1 MAWLSIG
8 EERGGSSAAAAPRA
22 LIQINAAPVGCG
34 TLSIPQRTVAPYNLP
49 DAPPE
54 ESHVSQPS
62 VQASETPAQRR
73 QRGQWLD
80 ALAAPAARARRLSG
94 VAMALSGAMLLVQSA
109 AIAWLVQAVL
119 VQHMALAQLRDVGV
133 GLLLALLGRAV
144 LTAWAQALTGEVAD
158 VAKRE
163 LRARIAHRLV
173 QHGPLW
179 LRRQRSGELG
189 ELSLA
194 HTDALEGY
202 FVGYQLARTELML
215 VPPAILIAV
224 FSVDWVVG
232 LVLLLTAPLIPF
244 FMMLVGWGAE
254 AAGREQLGELA
265 RMGGHFADRLK
276 GLGLLRVY
284 GRGQAELS
292 GIAAAAEGV
301 RERSLKVLRIAFLSS
316 TVLEFFASVSVAIVA
331 LYFGLSYLGMLNL
344 HGLPSLGAGMFCLLL
359 APEFFAPLRRL
370 ATHYHDRA
378 NALAAVSEAERLLEG
393 FANEADASTPVAAP
407 ARALEPAQAHAP
419 LLQARG
425 LGLRPVG
432 APHTVITQFSLDLQP
447 GQRVAVIGASGSGKS
462 TLLEGL
468 AGWLPPEAGSVALR
482 PGTRVGYATQRPYL
496 FHGSIADNLRVADPQ
511 ASSARLHA
519 VADAAQVLRFAAQLP
534 AGLDTRIGERGFGL
548 SGGEARRVALA
559 RLLLREPDLLL
570 LDEPTAFL
578 DPDTEAELLRTLGIF
593 ARGRA
598 VVLATHSPAV
608 MRWAD
613 TVIDLHGAT
622 VMAGAP

>member
-1 MAWLSIG
+1 M
-8 EERGGSSAAAAPRA
+8 
-22 LIQINAAPVGCG
+22 
-34 TLSIPQRTVAPYNLP
+34 
-49 DAPPE
+49 
-54 ESHVSQPS
+54 SQPS
-62 VQASETPAQRR
+62 VRASETPAQRR

-80 ALAAPAARARRLSG
+80 ALAAPATRARRLAGVAVAVSG
-94 VAMALSGAMLLVQSA
+94 VLLLAQAA
-109 AIAWLVQAVL
+109 AIAWLLQAVL
-119 VQHMALAQLRDVGV
+119 VQHLALAQLRDLGAGLVCALVGR
-133 GLLLALLGRAV
+133 ALLN
-144 LTAWAQALTGEVAD
+144 AWAQSLTGEVAD
-158 VAKRE
+158 VARRE
-163 LRARIAHRLV
+163 LRARIARRLV
-173 QHGPLW
+173 QHGPVW

-202 FVGYQLARTELML
+202 FVGYQLARTEMLL
-215 VPPAILIAV
+215 VPPLILVAV

-254 AAGREQLGELA
+254 AAGRDQLSELA

-284 GRGQAELS
+284 GRGEAELS

-331 LYFGLSYLGMLNL
+331 LYFGLTYLGMLDL
-344 HGLPSLGAGMFCLLL
+344 HGLPTLGAGMFCLLL

-370 ATHYHDRA
+370 AAHYHDRA
-378 NALAAVSEAERLLEG
+378 NALAAVAEAERLLEG
-393 FANEADASTPVAAP
+393 FAPSSAALPVTVP
-407 ARALEPAQAHAP
+407 PLRALEPAQAHAP
-419 LLQARG
+419 LLQARD
-425 LGLRPVG
+425 LALRPPG
-432 APHTVITQFSLDLQP
+432 APHTVVAHFSLTLQP

-468 AGWLPPEAGSVALR
+468 AGWLAPEAGSVVLR
-482 PGTRVGYATQRPYL
+482 PGTRIGYATQRPYL
-496 FHGSIADNLRVADPQ
+496 FHGSIADNLRLADPQ
-511 ASSARLHA
+511 AGAARLHA

-534 AGLDTRIGERGFGL
+534 AGLDTQIGERGFGL

-578 DPDTEAELLRTLGIF
+578 DPDTEAELLRTLGVF

-598 VVLATHSPAV
+598 VVLATHSAAV

-613 TVIDLHGAT
+613 TVIDLRGGT
-622 VMAGAP
+622 VTAELP

>member
-1 MAWLSIG
+1 MQHDVFL
-8 EERGGSSAAAAPRA
+8 
-22 LIQINAAPVGCG
+22 
-34 TLSIPQRTVAPYNLP
+34 
-49 DAPPE
+49 
-54 ESHVSQPS
+54 ESDVSQPS
-62 VQASETPAQRR
+62 VRASETPAQRR

-80 ALAAPAARARRLSG
+80 ALAAPATRARRLAGVAVAVSG
-94 VAMALSGAMLLVQSA
+94 VLLLAQAA
-109 AIAWLVQAVL
+109 AIAWLLQAVL
-119 VQHMALAQLRDVGV
+119 VQHLALAQLRDVGAGQVCALV
-133 GLLLALLGRAV
+133 GRALLN
-144 LTAWAQALTGEVAD
+144 AWAQSLTGEVAD
-158 VAKRE
+158 VARRE
-163 LRARIAHRLV
+163 LRARIARRLV
-173 QHGPLW
+173 QHGPVW

-202 FVGYQLARTELML
+202 FVGYQLARTEMLL
-215 VPPAILIAV
+215 VPPLILVAV

-254 AAGREQLGELA
+254 AAGRDQLSELA

-284 GRGQAELS
+284 GRGEAELS

-331 LYFGLSYLGMLNL
+331 LYFGLTYLGMLDL
-344 HGLPSLGAGMFCLLL
+344 HGLPTLGAGMFCLLL

-370 ATHYHDRA
+370 AAHYHDRA
-378 NALAAVSEAERLLEG
+378 NALAAVAEAERLLEG
-393 FANEADASTPVAAP
+393 FAPPSAALPVTVP
-407 ARALEPAQAHAP
+407 ALRALEPAQAHAP
-419 LLQARG
+419 LLQARD
-425 LGLRPVG
+425 LALRPPG
-432 APHTVITQFSLDLQP
+432 APHTVVAHFSLTLQP

-468 AGWLPPEAGSVALR
+468 AGWLAPEAGSVVLR
-482 PGTRVGYATQRPYL
+482 PGTRIGYATQRPYL
-496 FHGSIADNLRVADPQ
+496 FHGSIADNLRLADPQ
-511 ASSARLHA
+511 AGAARLHA

-534 AGLDTRIGERGFGL
+534 AGLDTQIGERGFGL

-578 DPDTEAELLRTLGIF
+578 DPDTEAELLRTLGVF

-598 VVLATHSPAV
+598 VVLATHSAAV

-613 TVIDLHGAT
+613 TVIDLRGGT
-622 VMAGAP
+622 VTAELP

>member
-1 MAWLSIG
+1 MQHDVFL
-8 EERGGSSAAAAPRA
+8 
-22 LIQINAAPVGCG
+22 
-34 TLSIPQRTVAPYNLP
+34 
-49 DAPPE
+49 
-54 ESHVSQPS
+54 ESDVSQPS
-62 VQASETPAQRR
+62 VRASETPAQRR

-80 ALAAPAARARRLSG
+80 ALAAPATRARRLAGVAVAVSG
-94 VAMALSGAMLLVQSA
+94 VLLLAQAA
-109 AIAWLVQAVL
+109 AIAWLLQAVL
-119 VQHMALAQLRDVGV
+119 VQHLALAQLRDVGAGLVCALV
-133 GLLLALLGRAV
+133 GRALLN
-144 LTAWAQALTGEVAD
+144 AWAQSLTGEVAD
-158 VAKRE
+158 VARRE
-163 LRARIAHRLV
+163 LRARIARRLV
-173 QHGPLW
+173 QHGPVW

-202 FVGYQLARTELML
+202 FVGYQLARTEMLL
-215 VPPAILIAV
+215 VPPLILIAV

-254 AAGREQLGELA
+254 AAGRDQLSELA

-284 GRGQAELS
+284 GRGEAELS

-301 RERSLKVLRIAFLSS
+301 RARSLKVLRIAFLSS

-331 LYFGLSYLGMLNL
+331 LYFGLTYLGMLDL
-344 HGLPSLGAGMFCLLL
+344 HGLPTLGAGMFCLLL

-370 ATHYHDRA
+370 AAHYHDRA
-378 NALAAVSEAERLLEG
+378 NALAAVAEAERLLEG
-393 FANEADASTPVAAP
+393 FAPPSAALPVTVP
-407 ARALEPAQAHAP
+407 PLRALEPAQAHAP
-419 LLQARG
+419 LLQARD
-425 LGLRPVG
+425 LALRPPG
-432 APHTVITQFSLDLQP
+432 APHTVVAHFSLTLQP

-468 AGWLPPEAGSVALR
+468 AGWLAPEAGSVVLR
-482 PGTRVGYATQRPYL
+482 PGTRIGYATQRPYL
-496 FHGSIADNLRVADPQ
+496 FHGSIADNLRLADPQ
-511 ASSARLHA
+511 AGAARLHA

-534 AGLDTRIGERGFGL
+534 AGLDTQIGERGFGL

-578 DPDTEAELLRTLGIF
+578 DPDTEAELLRTLGVF

-598 VVLATHSPAV
+598 VVLATHSAAV

-613 TVIDLHGAT
+613 TVIDLRGAT
-622 VMAGAP
+622 VTAELP

>member
-1 MAWLSIG
+1 MQHDVFL
-8 EERGGSSAAAAPRA
+8 
-22 LIQINAAPVGCG
+22 
-34 TLSIPQRTVAPYNLP
+34 
-49 DAPPE
+49 
-54 ESHVSQPS
+54 ESDVSQPS
-62 VQASETPAQRR
+62 VRASETPAQRR

-80 ALAAPAARARRLSG
+80 ALAAPATRARRLAGVAVAVSG
-94 VAMALSGAMLLVQSA
+94 VLLLAQAA
-109 AIAWLVQAVL
+109 AIAWLLQAVL
-119 VQHMALAQLRDVGV
+119 VQHLALAQLRDVGAGLVCALV
-133 GLLLALLGRAV
+133 GRALLN
-144 LTAWAQALTGEVAD
+144 AWAQSLTGEVAD
-158 VAKRE
+158 VARRE
-163 LRARIAHRLV
+163 LRARIARRLV
-173 QHGPLW
+173 QHGPVW

-202 FVGYQLARTELML
+202 FVGYQLARTEMLL
-215 VPPAILIAV
+215 VPPLILVAV

-254 AAGREQLGELA
+254 AAGRDQLSELA

-284 GRGQAELS
+284 GRGEAELS

-331 LYFGLSYLGMLNL
+331 LYFGLTYLGMLDL
-344 HGLPSLGAGMFCLLL
+344 HGLPTLGAGMFCLLL

-370 ATHYHDRA
+370 AAHYHDRA
-378 NALAAVSEAERLLEG
+378 NALAAVAEAERLLEG
-393 FANEADASTPVAAP
+393 FAPPSATPPVTVP
-407 ARALEPAQAHAP
+407 PLRALEPAQAHAP
-419 LLQARG
+419 LLQARD
-425 LGLRPVG
+425 LALRPPG
-432 APHTVITQFSLDLQP
+432 APHTVVAHFSLTLQP

-468 AGWLPPEAGSVALR
+468 AGWLAPEAGSVVLR
-482 PGTRVGYATQRPYL
+482 PGTRIGYATQRPYL
-496 FHGSIADNLRVADPQ
+496 FHGSIADNLRLADPQ
-511 ASSARLHA
+511 AGAARLHA

-534 AGLDTRIGERGFGL
+534 AGLDTQIGERGFGL

-578 DPDTEAELLRTLGIF
+578 DPDTEAELLRTLGVF

-598 VVLATHSPAV
+598 VVLATHSAAV

-613 TVIDLHGAT
+613 TVIDLRGAT
-622 VMAGAP
+622 VTAELP

>member
-1 MAWLSIG
+1 MQHDVFL
-8 EERGGSSAAAAPRA
+8 
-22 LIQINAAPVGCG
+22 
-34 TLSIPQRTVAPYNLP
+34 
-49 DAPPE
+49 
-54 ESHVSQPS
+54 ESDVSQPS
-62 VQASETPAQRR
+62 VRASETPAQRR

-80 ALAAPAARARRLSG
+80 ALAAPATRARRLAGVAVAVSG
-94 VAMALSGAMLLVQSA
+94 VLLLAQAA
-109 AIAWLVQAVL
+109 AIAWLLQAVL
-119 VQHMALAQLRDVGV
+119 VQHLALAQLRDVGAGLVCALV
-133 GLLLALLGRAV
+133 GRALLN
-144 LTAWAQALTGEVAD
+144 AWAQSLTGEVAD
-158 VAKRE
+158 VARRE
-163 LRARIAHRLV
+163 LRTRIARRLV
-173 QHGPLW
+173 QHGPVW

-202 FVGYQLARTELML
+202 FVGYQLARTEMLL
-215 VPPAILIAV
+215 VPPLILIAV

-254 AAGREQLGELA
+254 AAGRDQLRELA

-284 GRGQAELS
+284 GRGEAELS

-331 LYFGLSYLGMLNL
+331 LYFGLTYLGMLDL
-344 HGLPSLGAGMFCLLL
+344 HGLPTLGAGMFCLLL

-370 ATHYHDRA
+370 AAHYHDRA
-378 NALAAVSEAERLLEG
+378 NALAAVAEAERLLEG
-393 FANEADASTPVAAP
+393 FAPSSAALPVTVP
-407 ARALEPAQAHAP
+407 PLRALEPAQAHAP
-419 LLQARG
+419 LLQARD
-425 LGLRPVG
+425 LALRPPG
-432 APHTVITQFSLDLQP
+432 APHTVVAHFSLTLQP

-468 AGWLPPEAGSVALR
+468 AGWLAPEAGSVVLR
-482 PGTRVGYATQRPYL
+482 PGTRIGYATQRPYL
-496 FHGSIADNLRVADPQ
+496 FHGSIADNLRLADPQ
-511 ASSARLHA
+511 AGAARLHA

-534 AGLDTRIGERGFGL
+534 AGLDTQIGERGFGL

-578 DPDTEAELLRTLGIF
+578 DPDTEAELLRTLGVF

-598 VVLATHSPAV
+598 VVLATHSAAV

-613 TVIDLHGAT
+613 TVIDLRGAT
-622 VMAGAP
+622 VTAELP

>member
-1 MAWLSIG
+1 M
-8 EERGGSSAAAAPRA
+8 
-22 LIQINAAPVGCG
+22 
-34 TLSIPQRTVAPYNLP
+34 
-49 DAPPE
+49 
-54 ESHVSQPS
+54 SQPS
-62 VQASETPAQRR
+62 VRASETPAQRR

-80 ALAAPAARARRLSG
+80 ALAAPATRARRLAGVAVAVSG
-94 VAMALSGAMLLVQSA
+94 VLLLAQAA
-109 AIAWLVQAVL
+109 AIAWLLQAVL
-119 VQHMALAQLRDVGV
+119 VQHLALAQLRDVGAGLVCALV
-133 GLLLALLGRAV
+133 GRALLN
-144 LTAWAQALTGEVAD
+144 AWAQSLTGEVAD
-158 VAKRE
+158 VARRE
-163 LRARIAHRLV
+163 LRARIARRLV
-173 QHGPLW
+173 QHGPVW

-202 FVGYQLARTELML
+202 FVGYQLARTEMLL
-215 VPPAILIAV
+215 VPPLILVAV

-232 LVLLLTAPLIPF
+232 VVLLLTAPLIPF

-254 AAGREQLGELA
+254 AAGRDQLSELA

-284 GRGQAELS
+284 GRGEADLS

-331 LYFGLSYLGMLNL
+331 LYFGLTYLGMLDL
-344 HGLPSLGAGMFCLLL
+344 HGLPTLGVGMFCLLL

-370 ATHYHDRA
+370 AAHYHDRA
-378 NALAAVSEAERLLEG
+378 NALAAVAEAERLLEG
-393 FANEADASTPVAAP
+393 FAPASATPAVTVP
-407 ARALEPAQAHAP
+407 PLRALEPAQAHAP
-419 LLQARG
+419 LLQARD
-425 LGLRPVG
+425 LALRPPG
-432 APHTVITQFSLDLQP
+432 APHTVVAHFSLTLQP

-468 AGWLPPEAGSVALR
+468 AGWLAPEAGSVVLR
-482 PGTRVGYATQRPYL
+482 PGTRIGYATQRPYL
-496 FHGSIADNLRVADPQ
+496 FHGSIADNLRLADPQ
-511 ASSARLHA
+511 AGAARLHA

-534 AGLDTRIGERGFGL
+534 AGLDTQIGERGFGL

-578 DPDTEAELLRTLGIF
+578 DPDTEAELLRTLGVF

-598 VVLATHSPAV
+598 VVLATHSAAV

-613 TVIDLHGAT
+613 TVIDLRGAT
-622 VMAGAP
+622 VAAELP

>member
-1 MAWLSIG
+1 M
-8 EERGGSSAAAAPRA
+8 
-22 LIQINAAPVGCG
+22 
-34 TLSIPQRTVAPYNLP
+34 
-49 DAPPE
+49 
-54 ESHVSQPS
+54 SQPS
-62 VQASETPAQRR
+62 VRASETPAQRR

-80 ALAAPAARARRLSG
+80 ALAAPATRARRLAGVAVAASG
-94 VAMALSGAMLLVQSA
+94 VLLLAQAA
-109 AIAWLVQAVL
+109 AIAWLLQAVL
-119 VQHMALAQLRDVGV
+119 VQHLALAQLRDVGAGLVCALV
-133 GLLLALLGRAV
+133 GRALLN
-144 LTAWAQALTGEVAD
+144 AWAQSLTGEVAD
-158 VAKRE
+158 VARRE
-163 LRARIAHRLV
+163 LRARIARRLV
-173 QHGPLW
+173 QHGPVW

-202 FVGYQLARTELML
+202 FVGYQLARTEMLL
-215 VPPAILIAV
+215 VPPLILIAV

-232 LVLLLTAPLIPF
+232 LVLLATAPLIPF

-254 AAGREQLGELA
+254 AAGRDQLSELA

-284 GRGQAELS
+284 GRGEAELS

-331 LYFGLSYLGMLNL
+331 LYFGLTYLGMLDL
-344 HGLPSLGAGMFCLLL
+344 HGLPTLGAGMFCLLL

-370 ATHYHDRA
+370 AAHYHDRA
-378 NALAAVSEAERLLEG
+378 NALAAVAEAERLLEG
-393 FANEADASTPVAAP
+393 FAPPSAALPVTVP
-407 ARALEPAQAHAP
+407 ALRALEPAQAHAP
-419 LLQARG
+419 LLQARD
-425 LGLRPVG
+425 LALRPPG
-432 APHTVITQFSLDLQP
+432 APHTVVAHFSLTLQP

-468 AGWLPPEAGSVALR
+468 AGWLAPEAGSVVLR
-482 PGTRVGYATQRPYL
+482 PGTRIGYATQRPYL
-496 FHGSIADNLRVADPQ
+496 FHGSIADNLRLADPQ
-511 ASSARLHA
+511 AGAARLHA

-534 AGLDTRIGERGFGL
+534 AGLDTQIGERGFGL

-578 DPDTEAELLRTLGIF
+578 DPDTEAELLRTLGVF

-598 VVLATHSPAV
+598 VVLATHSAAV

-613 TVIDLHGAT
+613 TVIDLRGAT
-622 VMAGAP
+622 VTAELP

>member
-1 MAWLSIG
+1 M
-8 EERGGSSAAAAPRA
+8 
-22 LIQINAAPVGCG
+22 
-34 TLSIPQRTVAPYNLP
+34 
-49 DAPPE
+49 
-54 ESHVSQPS
+54 SQPS
-62 VQASETPAQRR
+62 VRASETPAQRR

-80 ALAAPAARARRLSG
+80 ALAAPATRARRLAGVAVAVSG
-94 VAMALSGAMLLVQSA
+94 VLLLAQAA
-109 AIAWLVQAVL
+109 AIAWLLQAVL
-119 VQHMALAQLRDVGV
+119 VQHLALAQLRDVGAGLVCALV
-133 GLLLALLGRAV
+133 GRALLN
-144 LTAWAQALTGEVAD
+144 AWAQSLTGEVAD
-158 VAKRE
+158 VARRE
-163 LRARIAHRLV
+163 LRARIARRLV
-173 QHGPLW
+173 QHGPVW

-202 FVGYQLARTELML
+202 FVGYQLARTEMLL
-215 VPPAILIAV
+215 VPPLILIAV

-254 AAGREQLGELA
+254 AAGRDQLSELA

-331 LYFGLSYLGMLNL
+331 LYFGLTYLGMLDL
-344 HGLPSLGAGMFCLLL
+344 HGLPTLGAGMFCLLL

-370 ATHYHDRA
+370 AAHYHDRA
-378 NALAAVSEAERLLEG
+378 NALAAVAEAERLLEG
-393 FANEADASTPVAAP
+393 FAPPSATPPVTVP
-407 ARALEPAQAHAP
+407 PLRALEPAQAHAP
-419 LLQARG
+419 LLQARD
-425 LGLRPVG
+425 LALRPPG
-432 APHTVITQFSLDLQP
+432 APHTVVAHFSLTLQP

-468 AGWLPPEAGSVALR
+468 AGWLAPEAGSVVLR
-482 PGTRVGYATQRPYL
+482 PGTRIGYATQRPYL
-496 FHGSIADNLRVADPQ
+496 FHGSIADNLRLADPQ
-511 ASSARLHA
+511 AGAARLHA

-534 AGLDTRIGERGFGL
+534 AGLDTQIGERGFGL

-578 DPDTEAELLRTLGIF
+578 DPDTEAELLRTLGVF

-598 VVLATHSPAV
+598 VVLATHSAAV

-613 TVIDLHGAT
+613 TVIDLRGAT
-622 VMAGAP
+622 VTAELP

>member
-1 MAWLSIG
+1 MQHDVFL
-8 EERGGSSAAAAPRA
+8 
-22 LIQINAAPVGCG
+22 
-34 TLSIPQRTVAPYNLP
+34 
-49 DAPPE
+49 
-54 ESHVSQPS
+54 ESDVSQPS
-62 VQASETPAQRR
+62 VRASETPAQRR

-80 ALAAPAARARRLSG
+80 ALAAPATRARRLAG
-94 VAMALSGAMLLVQSA
+94 VAVAVAGVLLLAQAA
-109 AIAWLVQAVL
+109 AIAWLLQAVL
-119 VQHMALAQLRDVGV
+119 VQHLALAQLRDVGAGLVCSLV
-133 GLLLALLGRAV
+133 GRALLN
-144 LTAWAQALTGEVAD
+144 AWAQSLTGEVAD
-158 VAKRE
+158 VARRE
-163 LRARIAHRLV
+163 LRARIARRLV
-173 QHGPLW
+173 QHGPVW

-202 FVGYQLARTELML
+202 FVGYQLARTEMLL
-215 VPPAILIAV
+215 VPPLILVAV

-254 AAGREQLGELA
+254 AAGRDQLSELA

-284 GRGQAELS
+284 GRGEAELS

-331 LYFGLSYLGMLNL
+331 LYFGLTYLGMLDL
-344 HGLPSLGAGMFCLLL
+344 HGLPTLGAGMFCLLL

-370 ATHYHDRA
+370 AAHYHDRA
-378 NALAAVSEAERLLEG
+378 NALAAVAEAERLLEG
-393 FANEADASTPVAAP
+393 FAPPSAALPVTVP
-407 ARALEPAQAHAP
+407 ALRALEPAQAHAP
-419 LLQARG
+419 LLQARD
-425 LGLRPVG
+425 LALRPPG
-432 APHTVITQFSLDLQP
+432 APHTVVAHFSLTLQP

-468 AGWLPPEAGSVALR
+468 AGWLAPEAGSVVLR
-482 PGTRVGYATQRPYL
+482 PGTRIGYATQRPYL
-496 FHGSIADNLRVADPQ
+496 FHGSIADNLRLADPQ
-511 ASSARLHA
+511 AGAARLHA

-534 AGLDTRIGERGFGL
+534 AGLDTQIGERGFGL

-578 DPDTEAELLRTLGIF
+578 DPDTEAELLRTLGVF

-598 VVLATHSPAV
+598 VVLATHSAAV

-613 TVIDLHGAT
+613 TVIDLRGGT
-622 VMAGAP
+622 VTAELP

>member
-1 MAWLSIG
+1 MA
-8 EERGGSSAAAAPRA
+8 
-22 LIQINAAPVGCG
+22 
-34 TLSIPQRTVAPYNLP
+34 TYNRSQHDVFL
-49 DAPPE
+49 
-54 ESHVSQPS
+54 ESDVSQPS
-62 VQASETPAQRR
+62 VRASETPAQRR

-80 ALAAPAARARRLSG
+80 ALAAPATRARRLAGVAVAVSG
-94 VAMALSGAMLLVQSA
+94 VLLLAQAA
-109 AIAWLVQAVL
+109 AIAWLLQAVL
-119 VQHMALAQLRDVGV
+119 VQHLALAQLRDVGAGLVCALV
-133 GLLLALLGRAV
+133 GRALLN
-144 LTAWAQALTGEVAD
+144 AWAQSLTGEVAD
-158 VAKRE
+158 VARRE
-163 LRARIAHRLV
+163 LRARIARRLV
-173 QHGPLW
+173 QHGPVW

-202 FVGYQLARTELML
+202 FVGYQLARTEMLL
-215 VPPAILIAV
+215 VPPLILIAV

-254 AAGREQLGELA
+254 AAGRDQLSELA

-284 GRGQAELS
+284 GRGEAELS

-331 LYFGLSYLGMLNL
+331 LYFGLTYLGMLDL
-344 HGLPSLGAGMFCLLL
+344 HGLPTLGAGMFCLLL

-370 ATHYHDRA
+370 AAHYHDRA
-378 NALAAVSEAERLLEG
+378 NALAAVAEAERLLEG
-393 FANEADASTPVAAP
+393 FAPPSATPPVTVP
-407 ARALEPAQAHAP
+407 PLRALEPAQAHAP
-419 LLQARG
+419 LLQARD
-425 LGLRPVG
+425 LALRPPG
-432 APHTVITQFSLDLQP
+432 APHTVVAHFSLTLQP

-468 AGWLPPEAGSVALR
+468 AGWLAPEAGSVVLR
-482 PGTRVGYATQRPYL
+482 LGTRIGYATQRPYL
-496 FHGSIADNLRVADPQ
+496 FHGSIADNLRLADPQ
-511 ASSARLHA
+511 AGAARLHA

-534 AGLDTRIGERGFGL
+534 AGLDTQIGERGFGL

-578 DPDTEAELLRTLGIF
+578 DPDTEAELLRTLGVF

-598 VVLATHSPAV
+598 VVLATHSAAV

-613 TVIDLHGAT
+613 TVIDLRGAT
-622 VMAGAP
+622 VTAELP

>member
-1 MAWLSIG
+1 MA
-8 EERGGSSAAAAPRA
+8 
-22 LIQINAAPVGCG
+22 
-34 TLSIPQRTVAPYNLP
+34 TYNRLQH
-49 DAPPE
+49 DVFL
-54 ESHVSQPS
+54 ESDVSQPS
-62 VQASETPAQRR
+62 VRASETPAQRR

-80 ALAAPAARARRLSG
+80 ALAAPATRARRLAGVAVAVSG
-94 VAMALSGAMLLVQSA
+94 VLLLAQAA
-109 AIAWLVQAVL
+109 AIAWLLQAVL
-119 VQHMALAQLRDVGV
+119 VQHLALAQLRDVGAGLVCALV
-133 GLLLALLGRAV
+133 GRALLN
-144 LTAWAQALTGEVAD
+144 AWAQSLTGEVAD
-158 VAKRE
+158 VARRE
-163 LRARIAHRLV
+163 LRARIARRLV
-173 QHGPLW
+173 QHGPVW

-202 FVGYQLARTELML
+202 FVGYQLARTEMLL
-215 VPPAILIAV
+215 VPPLILVAV

-254 AAGREQLGELA
+254 AAGRDQLSELA

-284 GRGQAELS
+284 GRGEAELS

-301 RERSLKVLRIAFLSS
+301 RARSLKVLRIAFLSS

-331 LYFGLSYLGMLNL
+331 LYFGLTYLGMLDL
-344 HGLPSLGAGMFCLLL
+344 HGLPTLGAGMFCLLL

-370 ATHYHDRA
+370 AAHYHDRA
-378 NALAAVSEAERLLEG
+378 NALAAVAEAERLLEG
-393 FANEADASTPVAAP
+393 FAPASAALPVTVP
-407 ARALEPAQAHAP
+407 VLRALEPAQAHAP
-419 LLQARG
+419 LLQARD
-425 LGLRPVG
+425 LALRPPG
-432 APHTVITQFSLDLQP
+432 APHTVVAHFSLTLQP

-468 AGWLPPEAGSVALR
+468 AGWLAPEAGSVVLR
-482 PGTRVGYATQRPYL
+482 PGTRIGYATQRPYL
-496 FHGSIADNLRVADPQ
+496 FHGSIADNLRLADPQ
-511 ASSARLHA
+511 AGAARLHA

-534 AGLDTRIGERGFGL
+534 AGLDTQIGERGFGL

-578 DPDTEAELLRTLGIF
+578 DPDTEAELLRTLGVF

-598 VVLATHSPAV
+598 VVLATHSAAV

-613 TVIDLHGAT
+613 TVIDLRGAT
-622 VMAGAP
+622 VAAELP

>member
-1 MAWLSIG
+1 MQHDVFL
-8 EERGGSSAAAAPRA
+8 
-22 LIQINAAPVGCG
+22 
-34 TLSIPQRTVAPYNLP
+34 
-49 DAPPE
+49 
-54 ESHVSQPS
+54 ESDVSQPS
-62 VQASETPAQRR
+62 VRASETPAQRR

-80 ALAAPAARARRLSG
+80 ALAAPATRARRLAGVAVAVSG
-94 VAMALSGAMLLVQSA
+94 VLLLAQAA
-109 AIAWLVQAVL
+109 AIAWLLQAVL
-119 VQHMALAQLRDVGV
+119 VQHLALAQLRDVGAGLVCALV
-133 GLLLALLGRAV
+133 GRALLN
-144 LTAWAQALTGEVAD
+144 AWAQSLTGEVAD
-158 VAKRE
+158 VARRE
-163 LRARIAHRLV
+163 LRARIARRLV
-173 QHGPLW
+173 QQGPVW

-202 FVGYQLARTELML
+202 FVGYQLARTEMLL
-215 VPPAILIAV
+215 VPPLILVAV

-254 AAGREQLGELA
+254 AAGRDQLSELA

-284 GRGQAELS
+284 GRGEAELS

-331 LYFGLSYLGMLNL
+331 LYFGLTYLGMLDL
-344 HGLPSLGAGMFCLLL
+344 HGLPTLGAGMFCLLL

-370 ATHYHDRA
+370 AAHYHDRA
-378 NALAAVSEAERLLEG
+378 NALAAVAEAERLLEG
-393 FANEADASTPVAAP
+393 FAPPSAAP
-407 ARALEPAQAHAP
+407 PVTVPALRALEPAQAHAP
-419 LLQARG
+419 LLQARD
-425 LGLRPVG
+425 LALRPPG
-432 APHTVITQFSLDLQP
+432 APHTVVAHFSLTLQP

-468 AGWLPPEAGSVALR
+468 AGWLAPEAGSVVLR
-482 PGTRVGYATQRPYL
+482 PGTRIGYATQRPYL
-496 FHGSIADNLRVADPQ
+496 FHGSIADNLRLADPQ
-511 ASSARLHA
+511 AGAARLHA

-534 AGLDTRIGERGFGL
+534 AGLDTQIGERGFGL

-578 DPDTEAELLRTLGIF
+578 DPDTEAELLRTLGVF

-598 VVLATHSPAV
+598 VVLATHSAAV

-613 TVIDLHGAT
+613 TVIDLRGAT
-622 VMAGAP
+622 VTAELP

>member
-1 MAWLSIG
+1 MARNEQSS
-8 EERGGSSAAAAPRA
+8 ER
-22 LIQINAAPVGCG
+22 N
-34 TLSIPQRTVAPYNLP
+34 
-49 DAPPE
+49 
-54 ESHVSQPS
+54 VSQPS
-62 VQASETPAQRR
+62 ARASETPAQRR

-80 ALAAPAARARRLSG
+80 ALAAAATRSRRLAGMALALSG
-94 VAMALSGAMLLVQSA
+94 VLLLAQAA
-109 AIAWLVQAVL
+109 AIAWLLQAVL
-119 VQHMALAQLRDVGV
+119 VQHLALLQLREVAA
-133 GLLLALLGRAV
+133 GLLLAVLGRAL
-144 LTAWAQALTGEVAD
+144 LTAWAQSLAGEVAD

-163 LRARIAHRLV
+163 LRARIARRLV
-173 QHGPLW
+173 QHGPVW

-202 FVGYQLARTELML
+202 FVGYQLARTEMLL
-215 VPPAILIAV
+215 VPPLILIAV

-254 AAGREQLGELA
+254 AAGREQLRELA

-316 TVLEFFASVSVAIVA
+316 TVLEFFASVSVAIIA
-331 LYFGLSYLGMLNL
+331 LYFGLSYLGMLDL
-344 HGLPSLGAGMFCLLL
+344 HGLPTLGAGMFCLLL

-370 ATHYHDRA
+370 AAHYHDRA
-378 NALAAVSEAERLLEG
+378 NALAAVAESERLLEG
-393 FANEADASTPVAAP
+393 FADNAAIAIAIAVALPLPAAAEA
-407 ARALEPAQAHAP
+407 AQAQMP
-419 LLQARG
+419 LLQARE
-425 LGLRPVG
+425 LALRPPG
-432 APHTVITQFSLDLQP
+432 APQVVVERFSVVLEP

-468 AGWLPPEAGSVALR
+468 AGWLTPQAGSVVLR
-482 PGTRVGYATQRPYL
+482 PGARVGYATQRPYL
-496 FHGSIADNLRVADPQ
+496 FHGSIADNLRLADPQ
-511 ASSARLHA
+511 ASDARLHA
-519 VADAAQVLRFAAQLP
+519 VAEAAQVMRFAAHLP
-534 AGLDTRIGERGFGL
+534 EGLHTVIGERGFGL

-559 RLLLREPDLLL
+559 RLLLREPEVLL

-578 DPDTEAELLRTLGIF
+578 DPDTEAALLRTLGVF

-598 VVLATHSPAV
+598 VVLATHSAAV
-608 MRWAD
+608 MAWAD
-613 TVIDLHGAT
+613 TVIDLRGASVT
-622 VMAGAP
+622 VGSP

>member
-1 MAWLSIG
+1 MA
-8 EERGGSSAAAAPRA
+8 
-22 LIQINAAPVGCG
+22 
-34 TLSIPQRTVAPYNLP
+34 TYNRLQH
-49 DAPPE
+49 DVFL
-54 ESHVSQPS
+54 ESDVSQPS
-62 VQASETPAQRR
+62 VRASETPAQRR

-80 ALAAPAARARRLSG
+80 ALAAPATRARRLAGVAVAVSG
-94 VAMALSGAMLLVQSA
+94 VLLLAQAA
-109 AIAWLVQAVL
+109 AIAWLLQAVL
-119 VQHMALAQLRDVGV
+119 VQHLALAQLRDVGAGLVCALV
-133 GLLLALLGRAV
+133 GRALLN
-144 LTAWAQALTGEVAD
+144 AWAQSLTGEVAD
-158 VAKRE
+158 VARRE
-163 LRARIAHRLV
+163 LRARIARRLV
-173 QHGPLW
+173 QQGPVW

-202 FVGYQLARTELML
+202 FVGYQLARTEMLL
-215 VPPAILIAV
+215 VPPLILVAV

-254 AAGREQLGELA
+254 AAGRDQLSELA

-284 GRGQAELS
+284 GRGEAELS

-331 LYFGLSYLGMLNL
+331 LYFGLTYLGMLDL
-344 HGLPSLGAGMFCLLL
+344 HGLPTLGAGMFCLLL

-370 ATHYHDRA
+370 AAHYHDRA
-378 NALAAVSEAERLLEG
+378 NALAAVAEAERLLEG
-393 FANEADASTPVAAP
+393 FAPPSATLPVTVP
-407 ARALEPAQAHAP
+407 PLRALEPAQAHAP
-419 LLQARG
+419 LLQARD
-425 LGLRPVG
+425 LALRPPG
-432 APHTVITQFSLDLQP
+432 APHTVVAHFSLTLQP

-468 AGWLPPEAGSVALR
+468 AGWLAPEAGSVMLR
-482 PGTRVGYATQRPYL
+482 PGTRIGYATQRPYL
-496 FHGSIADNLRVADPQ
+496 FHGSIADNLRLADPQ
-511 ASSARLHA
+511 AGAARLHA

-534 AGLDTRIGERGFGL
+534 AGLDTQIGERGFGL

-578 DPDTEAELLRTLGIF
+578 DPDTEAELLRTLGVF

-598 VVLATHSPAV
+598 VVLATHSAAV

-613 TVIDLHGAT
+613 TVIDLRGAT
-622 VMAGAP
+622 VTAELP

>member
-1 MAWLSIG
+1 M
-8 EERGGSSAAAAPRA
+8 
-22 LIQINAAPVGCG
+22 
-34 TLSIPQRTVAPYNLP
+34 
-49 DAPPE
+49 
-54 ESHVSQPS
+54 SQPS
-62 VQASETPAQRR
+62 VRASETPAQRR

-80 ALAAPAARARRLSG
+80 ALAAPATRARRLAGVAVAVSG
-94 VAMALSGAMLLVQSA
+94 VLLLAQAA
-109 AIAWLVQAVL
+109 AIAWLLQAVL
-119 VQHMALAQLRDVGV
+119 VQHLALAQLRDVGAGLVCALV
-133 GLLLALLGRAV
+133 GRALLN
-144 LTAWAQALTGEVAD
+144 AWAQSLTGEVAD
-158 VAKRE
+158 VARRE
-163 LRARIAHRLV
+163 LRARIARRLV
-173 QHGPLW
+173 QHGPVW

-202 FVGYQLARTELML
+202 FVGYQLARTEMLL
-215 VPPAILIAV
+215 VPPLILVAV

-254 AAGREQLGELA
+254 AAGRDQLSELA

-284 GRGQAELS
+284 GRGEAELS

-331 LYFGLSYLGMLNL
+331 LYFGLTYLGMLDL
-344 HGLPSLGAGMFCLLL
+344 HGLPTLGAGMFCLLL

-370 ATHYHDRA
+370 AAHYHDRA
-378 NALAAVSEAERLLEG
+378 NALAAVAEAERLLEG
-393 FANEADASTPVAAP
+393 FAPPSATPPVTVP
-407 ARALEPAQAHAP
+407 PLRALEPAQAHAP
-419 LLQARG
+419 LLQARD
-425 LGLRPVG
+425 LALRPPG
-432 APHTVITQFSLDLQP
+432 APHTVVAHFSLTLQP

-468 AGWLPPEAGSVALR
+468 AGWLAPEAGSVVLR
-482 PGTRVGYATQRPYL
+482 PGTRIGYATQRPYL
-496 FHGSIADNLRVADPQ
+496 FHGSIADNLRLADPQ
-511 ASSARLHA
+511 AGAARLHA

-534 AGLDTRIGERGFGL
+534 AGLDTQIGERGFGL

-578 DPDTEAELLRTLGIF
+578 DPDTEAELLRTLGVF

-598 VVLATHSPAV
+598 VVLATHSAEV

-613 TVIDLHGAT
+613 TVVDLRGAT
-622 VMAGAP
+622 VAAELP

>member
-1 MAWLSIG
+1 MQHDVFL
-8 EERGGSSAAAAPRA
+8 
-22 LIQINAAPVGCG
+22 
-34 TLSIPQRTVAPYNLP
+34 
-49 DAPPE
+49 
-54 ESHVSQPS
+54 ESDVSQPS
-62 VQASETPAQRR
+62 VRASETPAQRR

-80 ALAAPAARARRLSG
+80 ALAAPATRARRLAGVAVAVSG
-94 VAMALSGAMLLVQSA
+94 VLLLAQAA
-109 AIAWLVQAVL
+109 AIAWLLQAVL
-119 VQHMALAQLRDVGV
+119 VQHLALAQLRDVGA
-133 GLLLALLGRAV
+133 GLVCALVGRA
-144 LTAWAQALTGEVAD
+144 LFNAWAQSLTGEVAD
-158 VAKRE
+158 VARRE
-163 LRARIAHRLV
+163 LRARIARRLV
-173 QHGPLW
+173 QHGPVW

-202 FVGYQLARTELML
+202 FVGYQLARTEMLL
-215 VPPAILIAV
+215 VPPLILIAV

-254 AAGREQLGELA
+254 AAGRDQLSELA

-284 GRGQAELS
+284 GRGEAELS

-316 TVLEFFASVSVAIVA
+316 TVLEFFASVSVAVVA
-331 LYFGLSYLGMLNL
+331 LYFGLTYLGMLDL
-344 HGLPSLGAGMFCLLL
+344 HGLPTLGAGMFCLLL

-370 ATHYHDRA
+370 AAHYHDRA
-378 NALAAVSEAERLLEG
+378 NALAAVAEAERLLEG
-393 FANEADASTPVAAP
+393 FAPPSAALPVTVP
-407 ARALEPAQAHAP
+407 ALRALEPAQAHAP
-419 LLQARG
+419 LLQARD
-425 LGLRPVG
+425 LALRPPG
-432 APHTVITQFSLDLQP
+432 APHTVVAHFSLTLQP

-468 AGWLPPEAGSVALR
+468 AGWLAPEAGSVVLR
-482 PGTRVGYATQRPYL
+482 PGTRIGYATQRPYL
-496 FHGSIADNLRVADPQ
+496 FHGSIADNLRLADPQ
-511 ASSARLHA
+511 AGAARLHA
-519 VADAAQVLRFAAQLP
+519 VTDAAQVLRFAAQLP
-534 AGLDTRIGERGFGL
+534 AGLDTQIGERGFGL

-578 DPDTEAELLRTLGIF
+578 DPDTEAELLRTLGVF

-598 VVLATHSPAV
+598 VVLATHSAAV

-622 VMAGAP
+622 VAAELP

>member
-1 MAWLSIG
+1 MQHDIFL
-8 EERGGSSAAAAPRA
+8 
-22 LIQINAAPVGCG
+22 
-34 TLSIPQRTVAPYNLP
+34 
-49 DAPPE
+49 
-54 ESHVSQPS
+54 ESDVSQPS
-62 VQASETPAQRR
+62 VRASETPAQRR

-80 ALAAPAARARRLSG
+80 ALAAPATRARRLAGVAVAVSG
-94 VAMALSGAMLLVQSA
+94 VLVLAQAA
-109 AIAWLVQAVL
+109 AIAWLLQAVL
-119 VQHMALAQLRDVGV
+119 VQHLALAQLRDVGAGLVCALV
-133 GLLLALLGRAV
+133 GRALLN
-144 LTAWAQALTGEVAD
+144 AWAQSLTGEVAD
-158 VAKRE
+158 VARRE
-163 LRARIAHRLV
+163 LRARIARRLV
-173 QHGPLW
+173 QHGPVW

-202 FVGYQLARTELML
+202 FVGYQLARTEMLL
-215 VPPAILIAV
+215 VPPLILIAV

-254 AAGREQLGELA
+254 AAGRDQLSELA

-284 GRGQAELS
+284 GRGEAELS

-331 LYFGLSYLGMLNL
+331 LYFGLTYLGMLDL
-344 HGLPSLGAGMFCLLL
+344 HGLPTLGAGMFCLLL

-370 ATHYHDRA
+370 AAHYHDRA
-378 NALAAVSEAERLLEG
+378 NALAAVAEAERLLEG
-393 FANEADASTPVAAP
+393 FAPPSATPPVTVP
-407 ARALEPAQAHAP
+407 PLRALEPAQAHAP
-419 LLQARG
+419 LLQARD
-425 LGLRPVG
+425 LALRPPG
-432 APHTVITQFSLDLQP
+432 APHTVVAHFSLTLQP

-468 AGWLPPEAGSVALR
+468 AGWLAPEAGSVVLR
-482 PGTRVGYATQRPYL
+482 PGTRIGYATQRPYL
-496 FHGSIADNLRVADPQ
+496 FHGSIADNLRLADPQ
-511 ASSARLHA
+511 AGAARLHA

-534 AGLDTRIGERGFGL
+534 AGLDTQIGERGFGL

-578 DPDTEAELLRTLGIF
+578 DPDTEAELLRTLGVF

-598 VVLATHSPAV
+598 VVLATHSAAV

-613 TVIDLHGAT
+613 TVIDLRGAT
-622 VMAGAP
+622 VAAELP

>member
-1 MAWLSIG
+1 MA
-8 EERGGSSAAAAPRA
+8 
-22 LIQINAAPVGCG
+22 
-34 TLSIPQRTVAPYNLP
+34 TYNRLQH
-49 DAPPE
+49 DVFL
-54 ESHVSQPS
+54 ESDVSQPS
-62 VQASETPAQRR
+62 VRASETPAQRR

-80 ALAAPAARARRLSG
+80 ALAAPATRARRLAGVAVAVSG
-94 VAMALSGAMLLVQSA
+94 VLLLAQAA
-109 AIAWLVQAVL
+109 AIAWLLQAVL
-119 VQHMALAQLRDVGV
+119 VQHLALAQLRDVGAGLVCALV
-133 GLLLALLGRAV
+133 GRALLN
-144 LTAWAQALTGEVAD
+144 AWAQSLTGEVAD
-158 VAKRE
+158 VTRRE
-163 LRARIAHRLV
+163 LRARIARRLV
-173 QHGPLW
+173 QHGPVW

-202 FVGYQLARTELML
+202 FVGYQLARTEMLL
-215 VPPAILIAV
+215 VPPLILVAV

-254 AAGREQLGELA
+254 AAGRDQLSELA

-284 GRGQAELS
+284 GRGEAELS

-331 LYFGLSYLGMLNL
+331 LYFGLTYLGMLDL
-344 HGLPSLGAGMFCLLL
+344 HGLPTLGAGMFCLLL

-370 ATHYHDRA
+370 AAHYHDRA
-378 NALAAVSEAERLLEG
+378 NALAAVAEAERLLEG
-393 FANEADASTPVAAP
+393 FAPASATPPVTVP
-407 ARALEPAQAHAP
+407 PLRALEPARAHAP
-419 LLQARG
+419 LLQARD
-425 LGLRPVG
+425 LALRPPG
-432 APHTVITQFSLDLQP
+432 APHTVVAHFSLTLQP

-468 AGWLPPEAGSVALR
+468 AGWLAPEAGSVVLR
-482 PGTRVGYATQRPYL
+482 PGTRIGYATQRPYL
-496 FHGSIADNLRVADPQ
+496 FHGSIADNLRLADPQ
-511 ASSARLHA
+511 AGAARLHA

-534 AGLDTRIGERGFGL
+534 AGLDTQIGERGFGL

-578 DPDTEAELLRTLGIF
+578 DPDTEAELLRTLGVF

-598 VVLATHSPAV
+598 VVLATHSAAV

-613 TVIDLHGAT
+613 TVIDLRGAT
-622 VMAGAP
+622 VTAELP

>member
-1 MAWLSIG
+1 M
-8 EERGGSSAAAAPRA
+8 
-22 LIQINAAPVGCG
+22 
-34 TLSIPQRTVAPYNLP
+34 
-49 DAPPE
+49 
-54 ESHVSQPS
+54 SQPS
-62 VQASETPAQRR
+62 VRASETPAQRR

-80 ALAAPAARARRLSG
+80 ALAAPARRARRLAG
-94 VAMALSGAMLLVQSA
+94 VAVAVSGLLLLAQSA
-109 AIAWLVQAVL
+109 AIAWLLQAVL
-119 VQHMALAQLRDVGV
+119 VQHLALTQLREVGAGLVCALV
-133 GLLLALLGRAV
+133 GRALLN
-144 LTAWAQALTGEVAD
+144 AWAQSLTGEVAD

-163 LRARIAHRLV
+163 LRARIARRLV
-173 QHGPLW
+173 QHGPVW

-202 FVGYQLARTELML
+202 FVGYQLARTEMTL
-215 VPPAILIAV
+215 VPPLILIAV

-254 AAGREQLGELA
+254 AAGRDQLGELA

-284 GRGQAELS
+284 GRGDAELS

-331 LYFGLSYLGMLNL
+331 LYFGLSYLGMLDL
-344 HGLPSLGAGMFCLLL
+344 HGLPTLGAGMFCLLL

-370 ATHYHDRA
+370 AAHYHDRA
-378 NALAAVSEAERLLEG
+378 NALAAVAEAERLLEG
-393 FANEADASTPVAAP
+393 FEPPSATVRVTVP
-407 ARALEPAQAHAP
+407 ARALEPAQAHGP
-419 LLQARG
+419 LLQARD
-425 LGLRPVG
+425 LALRPPG
-432 APHTVITQFSLDLQP
+432 APYTVVEHFSLVLQP

-468 AGWLPPEAGSVALR
+468 AGWLAAEAGSVALR
-482 PGTRVGYATQRPYL
+482 PGARIGYATQRPYL
-496 FHGSIADNLRVADPQ
+496 FHGSIADNLRLADPQ
-511 ASSARLHA
+511 ASDARLHA

-534 AGLDTRIGERGFGL
+534 AGLDTVIGERGFGL

-578 DPDTEAELLRTLGIF
+578 DPDTEAELLRTLGVF

-598 VVLATHSPAV
+598 VVLATHSTAV

-613 TVIDLHGAT
+613 TVIDLRGAT
-622 VMAGAP
+622 VAMEAR

>member
-1 MAWLSIG
+1 MQHDVFL
-8 EERGGSSAAAAPRA
+8 
-22 LIQINAAPVGCG
+22 
-34 TLSIPQRTVAPYNLP
+34 
-49 DAPPE
+49 
-54 ESHVSQPS
+54 ESDVSQPS
-62 VQASETPAQRR
+62 VRASETPAQRR

-80 ALAAPAARARRLSG
+80 ALAAPATRARRLAGVAVAVSG
-94 VAMALSGAMLLVQSA
+94 VLLLAQAA
-109 AIAWLVQAVL
+109 AIAWLLQAVL
-119 VQHMALAQLRDVGV
+119 VQHLALAQLRDVGAGLVCALV
-133 GLLLALLGRAV
+133 GRALLN
-144 LTAWAQALTGEVAD
+144 AWAQSLTGEVAD
-158 VAKRE
+158 VARRE
-163 LRARIAHRLV
+163 LRARIARRLV
-173 QHGPLW
+173 QQGPVW

-202 FVGYQLARTELML
+202 FVGYQLARTEMLL
-215 VPPAILIAV
+215 VPPLILVAV

-254 AAGREQLGELA
+254 AAGRDQLSELA

-284 GRGQAELS
+284 GRGEAELS

-331 LYFGLSYLGMLNL
+331 LYFGLTYLGMLDL
-344 HGLPSLGAGMFCLLL
+344 HGLPTLGAGMFCLLL

-370 ATHYHDRA
+370 AAHYHDRA
-378 NALAAVSEAERLLEG
+378 NALAAVAEAERLLEG
-393 FANEADASTPVAAP
+393 FAPPSATLPVTVP
-407 ARALEPAQAHAP
+407 PLRALEPAQAHAP
-419 LLQARG
+419 LLQARD
-425 LGLRPVG
+425 LALRPPG
-432 APHTVITQFSLDLQP
+432 APHTVVAHFSLTLQP

-468 AGWLPPEAGSVALR
+468 AGWLAPEAGSVMLR
-482 PGTRVGYATQRPYL
+482 PGTRIGYATQRPYL
-496 FHGSIADNLRVADPQ
+496 FHGSIADNLRLADPQ
-511 ASSARLHA
+511 AGAARLHA

-534 AGLDTRIGERGFGL
+534 AGLDTQIGERGFGL

-578 DPDTEAELLRTLGIF
+578 DPDTEAELLRTLGVF

-598 VVLATHSPAV
+598 VVLATHSAAV

-613 TVIDLHGAT
+613 TVIDLRGAT
-622 VMAGAP
+622 VTAELP

>member
-1 MAWLSIG
+1 MQHDVFL
-8 EERGGSSAAAAPRA
+8 
-22 LIQINAAPVGCG
+22 
-34 TLSIPQRTVAPYNLP
+34 
-49 DAPPE
+49 
-54 ESHVSQPS
+54 ESDVSQPS
-62 VQASETPAQRR
+62 VRASETPAQRR

-80 ALAAPAARARRLSG
+80 ALAAPATRARRLAGVAVAVSG
-94 VAMALSGAMLLVQSA
+94 VLLLAQAA
-109 AIAWLVQAVL
+109 AIAWLLQAVL
-119 VQHMALAQLRDVGV
+119 VQHLALAQLRDVGAGLVCALV
-133 GLLLALLGRAV
+133 GRALLN
-144 LTAWAQALTGEVAD
+144 AWAQSLTGEVAD
-158 VAKRE
+158 VARRE
-163 LRARIAHRLV
+163 LRARIARRLV
-173 QHGPLW
+173 QHGPVW

-202 FVGYQLARTELML
+202 FVGYQLARTEMLL
-215 VPPAILIAV
+215 VPPLILVAV

-254 AAGREQLGELA
+254 AAGRDQLSELA

-284 GRGQAELS
+284 GRGEAELS

-301 RERSLKVLRIAFLSS
+301 RARSLKVLRIAFLSS

-331 LYFGLSYLGMLNL
+331 LYFGLTYLGMLDL
-344 HGLPSLGAGMFCLLL
+344 HGLPTLGAGMFCLLL

-370 ATHYHDRA
+370 AAHYHDRA
-378 NALAAVSEAERLLEG
+378 NALAAVAEAERLLEG
-393 FANEADASTPVAAP
+393 FAPPSATPAVTVP
-407 ARALEPAQAHAP
+407 PLRALEPAQAHAP
-419 LLQARG
+419 LLQARD
-425 LGLRPVG
+425 LALRPPG
-432 APHTVITQFSLDLQP
+432 APHTVVAHFSLTLQP

-468 AGWLPPEAGSVALR
+468 AGWLAPEAGSVVLR
-482 PGTRVGYATQRPYL
+482 PGTRIGYATQRPYL
-496 FHGSIADNLRVADPQ
+496 FHGSIADNLRLADPQ
-511 ASSARLHA
+511 AGAARLHA

-534 AGLDTRIGERGFGL
+534 AGLDTQIGERGFGL

-578 DPDTEAELLRTLGIF
+578 DPDTEAELLRTLGVF

-598 VVLATHSPAV
+598 VVLATHSAAV

-613 TVIDLHGAT
+613 TVIDLRGAT
-622 VMAGAP
+622 VAAELP

>member
-1 MAWLSIG
+1 MRSLQKS
-8 EERGGSSAAAAPRA
+8 
-22 LIQINAAPVGCG
+22 
-34 TLSIPQRTVAPYNLP
+34 
-49 DAPPE
+49 D
-54 ESHVSQPS
+54 VSQPS

-73 QRGQWLD
+73 QRGHWLD
-80 ALAAPAARARRLSG
+80 ALAASATRARRLAG
-94 VAMALSGAMLLVQSA
+94 VAVALSGVLLLVQSA

-119 VQHMALAQLRDVGV
+119 VQHLALAQLRNVGA
-133 GLLLALLGRAV
+133 GLLVALIGRALLN
-144 LTAWAQALTGEVAD
+144 AWAQSLTGEVAD

-163 LRARIAHRLV
+163 LRARIARRLV

-202 FVGYQLARTELML
+202 FVGYQLARIEMLL
-215 VPPAILIAV
+215 VPPLILIAV
-224 FSVDWVVG
+224 FYVDWVVG

-284 GRGQAELS
+284 GRGQAELQ

-301 RERSLKVLRIAFLSS
+301 RERSLNVLRIAFLSS

-331 LYFGLSYLGMLNL
+331 LYFGLSYLGMLHL

-370 ATHYHDRA
+370 AAHYHDRA
-378 NALAAVSEAERLLEG
+378 NALAAVAEAERLLQG
-393 FANEADASTPVAAP
+393 FQPPAAAQIAALP

-425 LGLRPVG
+425 L
-432 APHTVITQFSLDLQP
+432 
-447 GQRVAVIGASGSGKS
+447 
-462 TLLEGL
+462 
-468 AGWLPPEAGSVALR
+468 ALR
-482 PGTRVGYATQRPYL
+482 P
-496 FHGSIADNLRVADPQ
+496 
-511 ASSARLHA
+511 
-519 VADAAQVLRFAAQLP
+519 
-534 AGLDTRIGERGFGL
+534 
-548 SGGEARRVALA
+548 
-559 RLLLREPDLLL
+559 
-570 LDEPTAFL
+570 
-578 DPDTEAELLRTLGIF
+578 
-593 ARGRA
+593 
-598 VVLATHSPAV
+598 
-608 MRWAD
+608 
-613 TVIDLHGAT
+613 
-622 VMAGAP
+622 AGAPPAGGQGVCADAGAWAARCGDRCQRQRQEHAAGRARRLACTRGGQRSRAPGCAHRICHAAALSVSGQHCRQPAPGRPAGQRCAPARGGRGGPSAALYRALAGRPRRGHRRAWLRSVRWRRPAA

>member
-1 MAWLSIG
+1 MQHGVFL
-8 EERGGSSAAAAPRA
+8 
-22 LIQINAAPVGCG
+22 
-34 TLSIPQRTVAPYNLP
+34 
-49 DAPPE
+49 
-54 ESHVSQPS
+54 ESDVSQPS
-62 VQASETPAQRR
+62 VRASETPAQRR

-80 ALAAPAARARRLSG
+80 ALAAPATRARRLAGVAVAVSG
-94 VAMALSGAMLLVQSA
+94 VLLLAQAA
-109 AIAWLVQAVL
+109 AIAWLLQAVL
-119 VQHMALAQLRDVGV
+119 VQHLALAQLRDVGAGLVCALV
-133 GLLLALLGRAV
+133 GRALLN
-144 LTAWAQALTGEVAD
+144 AWAQSLSGEVAD
-158 VAKRE
+158 VARRE
-163 LRARIAHRLV
+163 LRARIARRLV
-173 QHGPLW
+173 QHGPVW

-189 ELSLA
+189 ELSLT

-202 FVGYQLARTELML
+202 FVGYQLARTEMLL
-215 VPPAILIAV
+215 VPPLILVAV

-254 AAGREQLGELA
+254 AAGRDQLRELA

-284 GRGQAELS
+284 GRGEAELS

-331 LYFGLSYLGMLNL
+331 LYFGLTYLGMLDL
-344 HGLPSLGAGMFCLLL
+344 HGLPTLGAGMFCLLL

-370 ATHYHDRA
+370 AAHYHDRA
-378 NALAAVSEAERLLEG
+378 NALAAVAEAERLLEG
-393 FANEADASTPVAAP
+393 FAPPSAAP
-407 ARALEPAQAHAP
+407 AVTVPALRALEPAQAHAP
-419 LLQARG
+419 LLQARD
-425 LGLRPVG
+425 LALRPPG
-432 APHTVITQFSLDLQP
+432 APYTVVAHFSLTLQP

-468 AGWLPPEAGSVALR
+468 AGWLAPEAGSVVLR
-482 PGTRVGYATQRPYL
+482 PGTRIGYATQRPYL
-496 FHGSIADNLRVADPQ
+496 FHGSIADNLRLADPQ
-511 ASSARLHA
+511 AGAARLHA

-534 AGLDTRIGERGFGL
+534 AGLDTQIGERGFGL

-578 DPDTEAELLRTLGIF
+578 DPDTEAELLRTLGVF

-598 VVLATHSPAV
+598 VVLATHSAAV

-613 TVIDLHGAT
+613 TVIDLRGAT
-622 VMAGAP
+622 VAAELP

>member
-1 MAWLSIG
+1 M
-8 EERGGSSAAAAPRA
+8 
-22 LIQINAAPVGCG
+22 
-34 TLSIPQRTVAPYNLP
+34 APYNLP

>member
-1 MAWLSIG
+1 MA
-8 EERGGSSAAAAPRA
+8 
-22 LIQINAAPVGCG
+22 C
-34 TLSIPQRTVAPYNLP
+34 

-94 VAMALSGAMLLVQSA
+94 VAVALSGVLLLAQSA

-119 VQHMALAQLRDVGV
+119 VQHLALAQLRHVGI
-133 GLLLALLGRAV
+133 GLLLAMLGRAV
-144 LTAWAQALTGEVAD
+144 LTGWAQSLTGEVAD

-163 LRARIAHRLV
+163 LRVRIARRLM

-202 FVGYQLARTELML
+202 FVGYQLARTEMLL

-284 GRGQAELS
+284 GRGEAELG

-331 LYFGLSYLGMLNL
+331 LYFGLSYLGMLDL

-370 ATHYHDRA
+370 AAHYHDRA
-378 NALAAVSEAERLLEG
+378 NALAAVTEAERLLEG
-393 FANEADASTPVAAP
+393 FVTEADAIAPVAAP
-407 ARALEPAQAHAP
+407 PPRALEPAQAHGP

-425 LGLRPVG
+425 LALRPLG

-447 GQRVAVIGASGSGKS
+447 SQRVAVIGASGSGKS

-468 AGWLPPEAGSVALR
+468 AGWLSPEAGSVVLR

-496 FHGSIADNLRVADPQ
+496 FHGSIADNLRLADPQ
-511 ASSARLHA
+511 ASDAQLQA
-519 VADAAQVLRFAAQLP
+519 VADAAQVMRFAAQLP
-534 AGLDTRIGERGFGL
+534 AGLDTVIGERGFGL

-559 RLLLREPDLLL
+559 RLLLRAPDLLL

-578 DPDTEAELLRTLGIF
+578 DPDTEAELLRALGVL

-598 VVLATHSPAV
+598 VVVATHSPAV

-613 TVIDLHGAT
+613 TVIDLRGTT
-622 VMAGAP
+622 VTASAP

>member
-1 MAWLSIG
+1 
-8 EERGGSSAAAAPRA
+8 
-22 LIQINAAPVGCG
+22 
-34 TLSIPQRTVAPYNLP
+34 
-49 DAPPE
+49 
-54 ESHVSQPS
+54 
-62 VQASETPAQRR
+62 
-73 QRGQWLD
+73 
-80 ALAAPAARARRLSG
+80 
-94 VAMALSGAMLLVQSA
+94 MALSGAMLLVQSA

>member
-1 MAWLSIG
+1 MQHDVFL
-8 EERGGSSAAAAPRA
+8 
-22 LIQINAAPVGCG
+22 
-34 TLSIPQRTVAPYNLP
+34 
-49 DAPPE
+49 
-54 ESHVSQPS
+54 ESDVSQPS
-62 VQASETPAQRR
+62 VRASETPAQRR

-80 ALAAPAARARRLSG
+80 ALAAPATRARRLAGVAVAVSG
-94 VAMALSGAMLLVQSA
+94 VLLLAQAA
-109 AIAWLVQAVL
+109 AIAWLLQAVL
-119 VQHMALAQLRDVGV
+119 VQHLALAQLRDVGAGLVCALV
-133 GLLLALLGRAV
+133 GRALLN
-144 LTAWAQALTGEVAD
+144 AWAQSLTGEVAD
-158 VAKRE
+158 VARRE
-163 LRARIAHRLV
+163 LRARIARRLV
-173 QHGPLW
+173 QHGPVW

-202 FVGYQLARTELML
+202 FVGYQLARTEMLL
-215 VPPAILIAV
+215 VPPLILIAV

-254 AAGREQLGELA
+254 AAGRDQLSELA

-284 GRGQAELS
+284 GRGEAELS

-331 LYFGLSYLGMLNL
+331 LYFGLTYLGMLDL
-344 HGLPSLGAGMFCLLL
+344 HGLPTLGAGMFCLLL

-370 ATHYHDRA
+370 AAHYHDRA
-378 NALAAVSEAERLLEG
+378 NALAAVAEAERLLEG
-393 FANEADASTPVAAP
+393 FAPASATPPVTVP
-407 ARALEPAQAHAP
+407 PLRALEPAQAHAP
-419 LLQARG
+419 LLQARD
-425 LGLRPVG
+425 LALRPPG
-432 APHTVITQFSLDLQP
+432 APHTVVAHFSLTLQP

-468 AGWLPPEAGSVALR
+468 AGWLAPEAGSVVLR
-482 PGTRVGYATQRPYL
+482 PGTRIGYATQRPYL
-496 FHGSIADNLRVADPQ
+496 FHGSIADNLRLADPQ
-511 ASSARLHA
+511 AGAARLHA

-534 AGLDTRIGERGFGL
+534 AGLDTQIGERGFGL

-578 DPDTEAELLRTLGIF
+578 DPDTEAELLRTLGVF

-598 VVLATHSPAV
+598 VVLATHSAAV

-613 TVIDLHGAT
+613 TVIDLRGGT
-622 VMAGAP
+622 VTAELP

>member
-1 MAWLSIG
+1 MA
-8 EERGGSSAAAAPRA
+8 
-22 LIQINAAPVGCG
+22 
-34 TLSIPQRTVAPYNLP
+34 TYNRLQH
-49 DAPPE
+49 DVFL
-54 ESHVSQPS
+54 ESDVSQPS
-62 VQASETPAQRR
+62 VRASETPAQRR

-80 ALAAPAARARRLSG
+80 ALAAPATRARRLAGVAVAVSG
-94 VAMALSGAMLLVQSA
+94 VLLLAQAA
-109 AIAWLVQAVL
+109 AIAWLLQAVL
-119 VQHMALAQLRDVGV
+119 VQHLALAQLRDVGAGLVCALV
-133 GLLLALLGRAV
+133 GRALLN
-144 LTAWAQALTGEVAD
+144 AWAQSLTGEVAD
-158 VAKRE
+158 VARRE
-163 LRARIAHRLV
+163 LRARIARRLV
-173 QHGPLW
+173 QHGPVW

-202 FVGYQLARTELML
+202 FVGYQLARTEMLL
-215 VPPAILIAV
+215 VPPLILIAV

-254 AAGREQLGELA
+254 AAGRDQLSELA

-284 GRGQAELS
+284 GRGEAELS

-331 LYFGLSYLGMLNL
+331 LYFGLTYLGMLDL
-344 HGLPSLGAGMFCLLL
+344 HGLPTLGAGMFCLLL

-370 ATHYHDRA
+370 AAHYHDRA
-378 NALAAVSEAERLLEG
+378 NALAAVAEAERLLEG
-393 FANEADASTPVAAP
+393 FAPSSAALPVTVP
-407 ARALEPAQAHAP
+407 PLRALEPARAHAP
-419 LLQARG
+419 LLQARN
-425 LGLRPVG
+425 LALRPPG
-432 APHTVITQFSLDLQP
+432 APHTVVAHFSLTLQP

-468 AGWLPPEAGSVALR
+468 AGWLAPEAGSVVLR
-482 PGTRVGYATQRPYL
+482 PGTRIGYATQRPYL
-496 FHGSIADNLRVADPQ
+496 FHGSIADNLRLADPQ
-511 ASSARLHA
+511 AGAARLHA

-534 AGLDTRIGERGFGL
+534 AGLDTQIGERGFGL

-578 DPDTEAELLRTLGIF
+578 DPDTEAELLRTLGVF

-598 VVLATHSPAV
+598 VVLATHSAAV

-622 VMAGAP
+622 VTAKLP

>member
-1 MAWLSIG
+1 MQHDVFL
-8 EERGGSSAAAAPRA
+8 
-22 LIQINAAPVGCG
+22 
-34 TLSIPQRTVAPYNLP
+34 
-49 DAPPE
+49 
-54 ESHVSQPS
+54 ESDVSQPS
-62 VQASETPAQRR
+62 VRASETPAQRR

-80 ALAAPAARARRLSG
+80 ALAAPATRARRLAGVAVAVSG
-94 VAMALSGAMLLVQSA
+94 VLLLAQAA
-109 AIAWLVQAVL
+109 AIAWLLQAVL
-119 VQHMALAQLRDVGV
+119 VQHLALAQLRDVGAGLVCALV
-133 GLLLALLGRAV
+133 GRALLN
-144 LTAWAQALTGEVAD
+144 AWAQSLTGEVAD
-158 VAKRE
+158 VARRE
-163 LRARIAHRLV
+163 LRARIARRLV
-173 QHGPLW
+173 QHGPVW

-202 FVGYQLARTELML
+202 FVGYQLARTEMLL
-215 VPPAILIAV
+215 VPPLILIAV

-254 AAGREQLGELA
+254 AAGRDQLRELA

-284 GRGQAELS
+284 GRGEAELS

-331 LYFGLSYLGMLNL
+331 LYFGLTYLGMLDL
-344 HGLPSLGAGMFCLLL
+344 HGLPTLGAGMFCLLL

-370 ATHYHDRA
+370 AAHYHDRA
-378 NALAAVSEAERLLEG
+378 NALAAVAEAERLLEG
-393 FANEADASTPVAAP
+393 FAPPSATPPVTVP
-407 ARALEPAQAHAP
+407 PLRALEPAQAHAP
-419 LLQARG
+419 LLQARD
-425 LGLRPVG
+425 LALRPPG
-432 APHTVITQFSLDLQP
+432 APHTVVAHFSLTLQP

-468 AGWLPPEAGSVALR
+468 AGWLAPEAGSVVLR
-482 PGTRVGYATQRPYL
+482 PGTRIGYATQRPYL
-496 FHGSIADNLRVADPQ
+496 FHGSIADNLRLADPQ
-511 ASSARLHA
+511 AGAARLHA

-534 AGLDTRIGERGFGL
+534 AGLDTQIGERGFGL

-578 DPDTEAELLRTLGIF
+578 DPDTEAELLRTLGVF

-598 VVLATHSPAV
+598 VVLATHSAAV

-613 TVIDLHGAT
+613 TVIDLRGAT
-622 VMAGAP
+622 VAAELP

>member
-1 MAWLSIG
+1 M
-8 EERGGSSAAAAPRA
+8 
-22 LIQINAAPVGCG
+22 
-34 TLSIPQRTVAPYNLP
+34 
-49 DAPPE
+49 
-54 ESHVSQPS
+54 SQPS
-62 VQASETPAQRR
+62 VRASETPAQRR

-80 ALAAPAARARRLSG
+80 ALAAPATRARRLAGVAVAVSG
-94 VAMALSGAMLLVQSA
+94 VLLLAQVA
-109 AIAWLVQAVL
+109 AIAWLLQAVL
-119 VQHMALAQLRDVGV
+119 VQHLALAQLRDVGAGLVCALV
-133 GLLLALLGRAV
+133 GRALLN
-144 LTAWAQALTGEVAD
+144 AWAQSLTGEVAD
-158 VAKRE
+158 VARRE
-163 LRARIAHRLV
+163 LRARIARRLV
-173 QHGPLW
+173 QHGPVW

-202 FVGYQLARTELML
+202 FVGYQLARTEMLL
-215 VPPAILIAV
+215 VPPLILIAV

-254 AAGREQLGELA
+254 AAGRDQLSELA

-284 GRGQAELS
+284 GRGEAELS

-331 LYFGLSYLGMLNL
+331 LYFGLTYLGMLDL
-344 HGLPSLGAGMFCLLL
+344 HGLPTLGAGMFCLLL

-370 ATHYHDRA
+370 AAHYHDRA
-378 NALAAVSEAERLLEG
+378 NALAAVAEAERLLEG
-393 FANEADASTPVAAP
+393 FAPSSAALPVTVP
-407 ARALEPAQAHAP
+407 PLRALEPAQAHAP
-419 LLQARG
+419 LLQARD
-425 LGLRPVG
+425 LALRPPG
-432 APHTVITQFSLDLQP
+432 APHTVVAHFSLTLQP

-468 AGWLPPEAGSVALR
+468 AGWLAPEAGSVVLR
-482 PGTRVGYATQRPYL
+482 PGTRIGYATQRPYL
-496 FHGSIADNLRVADPQ
+496 FHGSIADNLRLADPR
-511 ASSARLHA
+511 AGAARLHA

-534 AGLDTRIGERGFGL
+534 AGLDTQIGERGFGL

-578 DPDTEAELLRTLGIF
+578 DPDTEAELLRTLGVF

-598 VVLATHSPAV
+598 VVLATHSAAV

-613 TVIDLHGAT
+613 TVIDLRGAT
-622 VMAGAP
+622 VAAELP

>member
-1 MAWLSIG
+1 MQHDVFL
-8 EERGGSSAAAAPRA
+8 
-22 LIQINAAPVGCG
+22 
-34 TLSIPQRTVAPYNLP
+34 
-49 DAPPE
+49 
-54 ESHVSQPS
+54 ESDVSQPS
-62 VQASETPAQRR
+62 VRASETPAQRR

-80 ALAAPAARARRLSG
+80 ALAAPATRARRLAGVAVAVSG
-94 VAMALSGAMLLVQSA
+94 VLLLAQAA
-109 AIAWLVQAVL
+109 AIAWLLQAVL
-119 VQHMALAQLRDVGV
+119 VQHLALAQLRDVGAGLVCALV
-133 GLLLALLGRAV
+133 GRALLN
-144 LTAWAQALTGEVAD
+144 AWAQSLTGEVAD
-158 VAKRE
+158 VARRE
-163 LRARIAHRLV
+163 LRARIARRLV
-173 QHGPLW
+173 QHGPVW

-202 FVGYQLARTELML
+202 FVGYQLARTEMLL
-215 VPPAILIAV
+215 VPPLILIAV

-254 AAGREQLGELA
+254 AAGRDQLSELA

-331 LYFGLSYLGMLNL
+331 LYFGLTYLGMLDL
-344 HGLPSLGAGMFCLLL
+344 HGLPTLGAGMFCLLL

-370 ATHYHDRA
+370 AAHYHDRA
-378 NALAAVSEAERLLEG
+378 NALAAVAEAERLLEG
-393 FANEADASTPVAAP
+393 FAPPSATPPVTVP
-407 ARALEPAQAHAP
+407 PLRALEPAQAHAP
-419 LLQARG
+419 LLQARD
-425 LGLRPVG
+425 LALRPPG
-432 APHTVITQFSLDLQP
+432 APHTVVAHFSLTLQP

-468 AGWLPPEAGSVALR
+468 AGWLAPEAGSVVLR
-482 PGTRVGYATQRPYL
+482 PGTRIGYATQRPYL
-496 FHGSIADNLRVADPQ
+496 FHGSIADNLRLADPQ
-511 ASSARLHA
+511 AGAARLHA

-534 AGLDTRIGERGFGL
+534 AGLDTQIGERGFGL

-578 DPDTEAELLRTLGIF
+578 DPDTEAELLRTLGVF

-598 VVLATHSPAV
+598 VVLATHSAAV

-613 TVIDLHGAT
+613 TVIDLRGAT
-622 VMAGAP
+622 VTAELP

>member
-1 MAWLSIG
+1 M
-8 EERGGSSAAAAPRA
+8 
-22 LIQINAAPVGCG
+22 
-34 TLSIPQRTVAPYNLP
+34 
-49 DAPPE
+49 
-54 ESHVSQPS
+54 SQPS
-62 VQASETPAQRR
+62 VRASETPAQRR

-80 ALAAPAARARRLSG
+80 ALAAPATRARRLAGVAVAVSG
-94 VAMALSGAMLLVQSA
+94 VLLLAQAA
-109 AIAWLVQAVL
+109 AIAWLLQAVL
-119 VQHMALAQLRDVGV
+119 VQHLALAQLRDVGAGLVCALV
-133 GLLLALLGRAV
+133 GRALLN
-144 LTAWAQALTGEVAD
+144 AWAQSLTGEVAD
-158 VAKRE
+158 MARRE
-163 LRARIAHRLV
+163 LRARIARRLV
-173 QHGPLW
+173 QHGPVW

-202 FVGYQLARTELML
+202 FVGYQLARTEMLL
-215 VPPAILIAV
+215 VPPLILVAV

-254 AAGREQLGELA
+254 AAGRDQLSELA

-284 GRGQAELS
+284 GRGEAELS

-331 LYFGLSYLGMLNL
+331 LYFGLTYLGMLDL
-344 HGLPSLGAGMFCLLL
+344 HGLPTLGAGMFCLLL

-370 ATHYHDRA
+370 AAHYHDRA
-378 NALAAVSEAERLLEG
+378 NALAAVAEAERLLEG
-393 FANEADASTPVAAP
+393 FAPASATPAVTVP
-407 ARALEPAQAHAP
+407 PLRALEPAQAHAP
-419 LLQARG
+419 LLQARD
-425 LGLRPVG
+425 LALRPPG
-432 APHTVITQFSLDLQP
+432 APHTVVAHFSLTLQP

-468 AGWLPPEAGSVALR
+468 AGWLAPEAGSVVLR
-482 PGTRVGYATQRPYL
+482 PGTRIGYATQRPYL
-496 FHGSIADNLRVADPQ
+496 FHGSIADNLRLADPQ
-511 ASSARLHA
+511 AGAARLHA

-534 AGLDTRIGERGFGL
+534 AGLDTQIGERGFGL

-578 DPDTEAELLRTLGIF
+578 DPDTEAELLRTLGVF

-598 VVLATHSPAV
+598 VVLATHSAAV

-613 TVIDLHGAT
+613 TVIDLRGAT
-622 VMAGAP
+622 VTAELP

>member
-1 MAWLSIG
+1 MRVDPNQCGPHTVRHTVHPDMGRKRLTIARS
-8 EERGGSSAAAAPRA
+8 EQSSER
-22 LIQINAAPVGCG
+22 N
-34 TLSIPQRTVAPYNLP
+34 
-49 DAPPE
+49 
-54 ESHVSQPS
+54 VSQPS
-62 VQASETPAQRR
+62 ARASETPAQRR

-80 ALAAPAARARRLSG
+80 ALAASATRPRRLAGMAVAVSG
-94 VAMALSGAMLLVQSA
+94 VLLLAQAA
-109 AIAWLVQAVL
+109 AIAWLLQAVQ
-119 VQHMALAQLRDVGV
+119 VQHLALLQLREVAA
-133 GLLLALLGRAV
+133 GLLLAVLGRAL
-144 LTAWAQALTGEVAD
+144 LTAWAQSLTGEVAD

-163 LRARIAHRLV
+163 LRARIARRLV
-173 QHGPLW
+173 QHGPVW

-202 FVGYQLARTELML
+202 FVGYQLARTEMLL
-215 VPPAILIAV
+215 VPPLILIAV

-254 AAGREQLGELA
+254 AAGREQLRELA

-292 GIAAAAEGV
+292 GIAAAADGV
-301 RERSLKVLRIAFLSS
+301 RERSLRVLRIAFLSS

-331 LYFGLSYLGMLNL
+331 LYFGLSYLGMLDL
-344 HGLPSLGAGMFCLLL
+344 HGLPTLGAGMFCLLL

-370 ATHYHDRA
+370 AAHYHDRA
-378 NALAAVSEAERLLEG
+378 NALAAVAESERLLEG
-393 FANEADASTPVAAP
+393 FADNAAIAVALPLPAAAEA
-407 ARALEPAQAHAP
+407 AQAQMP
-419 LLQARG
+419 LLQARD
-425 LGLRPVG
+425 LALRPPG
-432 APHTVITQFSLDLQP
+432 APQRVVERFSLVLEP

-468 AGWLPPEAGSVALR
+468 AGWLTPEAGSVLLR
-482 PGTRVGYATQRPYL
+482 PGARVGYATQRPYL
-496 FHGSIADNLRVADPQ
+496 FHGSIADNLRLSNPQ
-511 ASSARLHA
+511 ASDARLHA
-519 VADAAQVLRFAAQLP
+519 VAEAAQVMRFAAHLP
-534 AGLDTRIGERGFGL
+534 EGLHTVIGERGFGL

-559 RLLLREPDLLL
+559 RLLLREPEVLL

-578 DPDTEAELLRTLGIF
+578 DPDTEAALLHTLGVF

-598 VVLATHSPAV
+598 VVLATHSAAV
-608 MRWAD
+608 MAWAD
-613 TVIDLHGAT
+613 TVIDLRGASVT
-622 VMAGAP
+622 VESP

>member
-1 MAWLSIG
+1 MQHDVFL
-8 EERGGSSAAAAPRA
+8 
-22 LIQINAAPVGCG
+22 
-34 TLSIPQRTVAPYNLP
+34 
-49 DAPPE
+49 
-54 ESHVSQPS
+54 ESDVSQPS
-62 VQASETPAQRR
+62 VRASETPAQRR

-80 ALAAPAARARRLSG
+80 ALAAPATRARRLSG
-94 VAMALSGAMLLVQSA
+94 VAVAVSGVLLLAQAA
-109 AIAWLVQAVL
+109 AIAWLLEAVL
-119 VQHMALAQLRDVGV
+119 VQHLALAQLRDVGAGLVCALV
-133 GLLLALLGRAV
+133 GRALLN
-144 LTAWAQALTGEVAD
+144 AWAQSLTGEVAD
-158 VAKRE
+158 VARRE
-163 LRARIAHRLV
+163 LRARIARRLV
-173 QHGPLW
+173 QHGPVW

-202 FVGYQLARTELML
+202 FVGYQLARTEMLL
-215 VPPAILIAV
+215 VPPLILVAV

-254 AAGREQLGELA
+254 AAGRDQLSELA

-284 GRGQAELS
+284 GRGEAELS

-331 LYFGLSYLGMLNL
+331 LYFGLTYLGMLDL
-344 HGLPSLGAGMFCLLL
+344 HGLPTLGAGMFCLLL

-370 ATHYHDRA
+370 AAHYHDRA
-378 NALAAVSEAERLLEG
+378 NALAAVAEAERLLEG
-393 FANEADASTPVAAP
+393 FAPPSAALPVTVP
-407 ARALEPAQAHAP
+407 ALRALEPAQAHAP
-419 LLQARG
+419 LLQARD
-425 LGLRPVG
+425 LALRPPG
-432 APHTVITQFSLDLQP
+432 APHMVVAHFSLTLQP

-468 AGWLPPEAGSVALR
+468 AGWLAPEAGSVVLR
-482 PGTRVGYATQRPYL
+482 PGTRIGYATQRPYL
-496 FHGSIADNLRVADPQ
+496 FHGSIADNLRLADPQ
-511 ASSARLHA
+511 AGAARLHA

-534 AGLDTRIGERGFGL
+534 AGLDTQIGERGFGL

-578 DPDTEAELLRTLGIF
+578 DPDTEAELLRTLGVF

-598 VVLATHSPAV
+598 VVLATHSAAV

-613 TVIDLHGAT
+613 TVIDLRGAT
-622 VMAGAP
+622 VAAELP

>member
-1 MAWLSIG
+1 M
-8 EERGGSSAAAAPRA
+8 
-22 LIQINAAPVGCG
+22 
-34 TLSIPQRTVAPYNLP
+34 
-49 DAPPE
+49 
-54 ESHVSQPS
+54 SQPS